1 MENTQNM
8 VKTTLEEIEK
18 ILNTRT
24 VFGEPMTFDGTTI
37 IPLIAVGFGFGAGG
51 GGGRATAQQSAEGN
65 GGGAGAGVGIKPV
78 GIVVIDANGARIE
91 PVVGGIASAM
101 EKWIDKWPQ
110 MMDKM
115 GQMWMQKK
123 QGGKGGQ
130 WQSQPSGQ
138 TGQQQSQQG
147 G

>member
-8 VKTTLEEIEK
+8 VRITLEEIEK
-18 ILNTRT
+18 VLNTKT

-51 GGGRATAQQSAEGN
+51 GGGKATAQQAAEGT
-65 GGGAGAGVGIKPV
+65 GGGAGGGVGIKPV
-78 GIVVIDANGARIE
+78 GIIVIDAKGARIE
-91 PVVGGIASAM
+91 PVVGGLASAM
-101 EKWIDKWPQ
+101 EKWIDKWPE

-123 QGGKGGQ
+123 QWRKGGQ
-130 WQSQPSGQ
+130 GEQPPEG
-138 TGQQQSQQG
+138 GQQT
-147 G
+147 

>member
-8 VKTTLEEIEK
+8 VRITLEEIEK
-18 ILNTRT
+18 VLNTRT
-24 VFGEPMTFDGTTI
+24 VFGEPMTFEGTTI

-51 GGGRATAQQSAEGN
+51 GGGRAPTQQQNAEGS
-65 GGGAGAGVGIKPV
+65 GGAAGGGVGIKPV

-115 GQMWMQKK
+115 GQMWMQRKHGS
-123 QGGKGGQ
+123 QG
-130 WQSQPSGQ
+130 W
-138 TGQQQSQQG
+138 QQG
-147 G
+147 QAGAQQGPAQP